1 MIIAVC
7 DANYNFLNAMRAEI
21 AKINPAIAV
30 YCYTDKEKL
39 LKGASEKYDAVF
51 MNTELAAESG
61 ISAALE
67 LKKVLPDTE
76 VIFVTHNSEKYA
88 QMIFYNIN
96 LLRPFAYLVKPI
108 SRAYMKKIINCLEQE
123 LIKRNIGNMIIKSNC
138 GSNVI
143 VPMTDVVYV
152 AHNNRMSYLY
162 SKNKTIECRYPI
174 SFFDAQLPC
183 RQFVHASKS
192 CIVNLAEVISVVS
205 GEITM
210 SNGDKLYTSRNY
222 KAPFEQQFEKY
233 YSMCNVIDA
242 ELVLS

>member
-7 DANYNFLNAMRAEI
+7 DANYNFLNAMRSEI

-30 YCYTDKEKL
+30 YCYVDKAQL

-51 MNTELAAESG
+51 INTELAGESG

-67 LKKVLPDTE
+67 VKKLLPNTE
-76 VIFVTHNSEKYA
+76 VIFITHNSEKYA
-88 QMIFYNIN
+88 QMIFYNVN

-123 LIKRNIGNMIIKSNC
+123 LIKHDIGNMIIKNNC
-138 GSNVI
+138 GSNII
-143 VPMTDVVYV
+143 VSMADIMYV
-152 AHNNRMSYLY
+152 AHNNRISYLY
-162 SKNKTIECRYPI
+162 TRNKKEIECRYPI
-174 SFFDAQLPC
+174 GFFDMRLPC
-183 RQFVHASKS
+183 RQFVHISKS

-222 KAPFEQQFEKY
+222 KADFEECFQKY
-233 YSMCNVIDA
+233 YSMCNEIDS
-242 ELVLS
+242 ELVL